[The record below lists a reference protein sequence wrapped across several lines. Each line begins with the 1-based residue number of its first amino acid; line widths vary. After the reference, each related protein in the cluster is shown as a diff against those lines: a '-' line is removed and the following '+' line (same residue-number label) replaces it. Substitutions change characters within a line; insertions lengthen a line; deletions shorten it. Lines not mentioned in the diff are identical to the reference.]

1 MDTICRRSYLC
12 RCFGGPS
19 FSIIVAERLAA
30 AQLTVGATARA
41 GTAQLTAGK
50 AAAPRRGPTANDD
63 KAQRPPDAQRDG
75 KRRHRA
81 HEHGGGGAMSIKLG
95 LSLQTVTEA
104 DIFARPLW
112 HTQPYPNSR
121 HPALSMPDSRGC
133 RAAGGD
139 AVLEAKRT
147 ATAAARGDQERWHE
161 VAGARRG
168 GNIFVAVTVSPA
180 AETRQSWSSCR
191 LKYGIYDWALTRQ
204 KLSHSL
210 WHLFYTPTRLVKQIR
225 DIILM

>member
-180 AETRQSWSSCR
+180 AETRQSWSSCSTE
-191 LKYGIYDWALTRQ
+191 YMTG
-204 KLSHSL
+204 H
-210 WHLFYTPTRLVKQIR
+210 
-225 DIILM
+225 